1 MLKITVEYKGVTH
14 TEIVDDHKL
23 LAMENDLFDSGDLDS
38 NTVLGWLVWAIRG
51 KINNCSKRMAR
62 AETARLTADPG
73 TSTMPASEDGLINS
87 AKAAP
92 NYMNRREREAARPA
106 GQ

>member
-1 MLKITVEYKGVTH
+1 MLKITIEYKGVTH

-23 LAMENDLFDSGDLDS
+23 LAMENDLFDSGDLEP

-73 TSTMPASEDGLINS
+73 TSTMPASAAGLINS

-92 NYMNRREREAARPA
+92 HYMNRREREAARLA